1 MSARPPLPLG
11 SPIGIL
17 GGGQLGQMTAIAARR
32 LGYRTVVLDP
42 DPASP
47 GAQVAD
53 QLVQGRLDD
62 PATIEALAQHAA
74 VVTYEFENVDADAV
88 AALERRV
95 PVHPSSQL
103 LRTSQ
108 HRIREKT
115 AIQRLGG
122 DVPPF
127 RAVSSAADLEEA
139 LHALHLPL
147 VVKTATGGYD
157 GKGQAVVATADEA
170 RSACERLLAVS
181 DTVIIEEQVDLALEL
196 SVICAR
202 DEVGH
207 IATYPAAENRHVG
220 GILDVTSA
228 PARVSPEVA
237 RRADDVAR
245 QLAEGLGLV
254 GVLAVEMF
262 VDHEGRVLVNEMAPR
277 PHNSGHHT
285 LEACATSQFEQ
296 LVRILAGLPLGD
308 TTLARPAAMANL
320 LGDWWGPDG
329 LLPVARMLAVPGVVL
344 HLYGKAAA
352 RPGRKMG
359 HLTAVADTPEEAVA
373 RVLTARGERPPT
385 R

>member
-1 MSARPPLPLG
+1 MSLGDPLPLG
-11 SPIGIL
+11 STIGIL

-32 LGYRTVVLDP
+32 LGYRTAVLDP
-42 DPASP
+42 DPTSP

-53 QLVQGRLDD
+53 ELIQGSLSDG
-62 PATIEALAQHAA
+62 AAIETLAQHAQ
-74 VVTYEFENVDADAV
+74 VVTYEFENVSADAV

-127 RAVSSAADLEEA
+127 CAVSSAADLEAA
-139 LHALHLPL
+139 LGVLHLPL
-147 VVKTATGGYD
+147 VLKTATGGYD
-157 GKGQAVVATADEA
+157 GKGQAVAATRAEA
-170 RSACERLLAVS
+170 RAACAELLAVS
-181 DTVIIEEQVDLALEL
+181 DTLIAEEQVDLALEL

-202 DEVGH
+202 DQQGR

-228 PARVSPEVA
+228 PARVSPAVA
-237 RRADDVAR
+237 QQADAVAR
-245 QLAEGLGLV
+245 QLAVGLDLV

-262 VDHEGRVLVNEMAPR
+262 VDQQGRVLVNEMAPR

-296 LVRILAGLPLGD
+296 LVRIVTGLPLGD
-308 TTLARPAAMANL
+308 TTMARPAAMANL
-320 LGDWWGPDG
+320 LGDWWSPDG
-329 LLPVARMLAVPGVVL
+329 QLPVARMLAVPGVVL
-344 HLYGKAAA
+344 HLYGKASA

-359 HLTAVADTPEEAVA
+359 HLTAVASTTEEAVA
-373 RVLTARGERPPT
+373 RVLAARGERPTAP
-385 R
+385 

>member
-1 MSARPPLPLG
+1 MSPRSPLPLG

-53 QLVQGRLDD
+53 QLVQGPLDD
-62 PATIEALAQHAA
+62 PATIEALAQHAS

-127 RAVSSAADLEEA
+127 RAVSSAADLEDA
-139 LHALHLPL
+139 LQALRLPL

-170 RSACERLLAVS
+170 RAACERLLAVS
-181 DTVIIEEQVDLALEL
+181 DTLIVEEQVSLALEL

-202 DEVGH
+202 DEAGH
-207 IATYPAAENRHVG
+207 LTTYPAAENRHVG
-220 GILDVTSA
+220 GILDVSSA
-228 PARVSPEVA
+228 PARVSTDVA
-237 RRADDVAR
+237 RRADVVAR
-245 QLAEGLGLV
+245 QLAEGLDLV
-254 GVLAVEMF
+254 GLLCVEMF
-262 VDHEGRVLVNEMAPR
+262 VDQQGHVLVNEMAPR

-329 LLPVARMLAVPGVVL
+329 ELPVARMLGVPGVIL

-359 HLTAVADTPEEAVA
+359 HLTAVANTTDEAVE
-373 RVLTARGERPPT
+373 RVLTARGERPAIS
-385 R
+385 